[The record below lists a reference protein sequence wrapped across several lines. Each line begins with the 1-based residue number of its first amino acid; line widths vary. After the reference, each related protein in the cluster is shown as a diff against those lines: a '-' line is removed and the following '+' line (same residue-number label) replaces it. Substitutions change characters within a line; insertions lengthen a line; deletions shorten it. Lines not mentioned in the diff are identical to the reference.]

1 MTSIPVRDDLI
12 RSIEKL
18 ANEQGTD
25 TEALVN
31 AWLERQLALEREQR
45 IFEETERFQA
55 QHSALLPI
63 YAGQY
68 IAMHNGVVVDHAE
81 SLTPLYERIRARF
94 GDEPVLITPVTTEP
108 IQTFNRRSWRFAKST
123 E

>member
-1 MTSIPVRDDLI
+1 MTSVPVRDDLM

-18 ANEQGTD
+18 AIEQGTD

-31 AWLERQLALEREQR
+31 AWLERQLALAREQR

-55 QHSALLPI
+55 QHSALLPL

-68 IAMHNGVVVDHAE
+68 IAMHNGAVVDHAE
-81 SLTPLYERIRARF
+81 TLASLYERVRARF
-94 GDEPVLITPVTTEP
+94 GDEPVLITPVMAEP
-108 IQTFNRRSWRFAKST
+108 IQTFNRRSRRLAKTT